1 MVEIVTHNLTIEA
14 DNGSRLSNIDLTL
27 QSPNVVAFCS
37 DDPLF
42 GETLFSLLRKHG
54 QPTSGMIQINDQPL
68 KTFRHPEKSLVMLDD
83 LRFKDRW
90 TIQRAIRQAQKGSA
104 NSIDDEQARQ
114 ILSQFDLDWQLVI
127 RGLNRNQEIE
137 LSIILLLV
145 KQPSVLLLDH
155 ATDGLT
161 PREAKAVWQLLRSYA
176 QKTDALILMTS
187 SNMTTMMSCA
197 DDIYYFSRGY
207 LTSTRHL
214 HPQSGVDCVVTVF
227 GTGFPI
233 ETAQKL
239 GARILEEAPQE
250 TRFLYAGNIQAILP
264 LLEQSTITDVRIE
277 DATVADELMTY

>member
-1 MVEIVTHNLTIEA
+1 MVEIVMHSLTIEA
-14 DNGSRLSNIDLTL
+14 DNGSQLSNIDLTL
-27 QSPNVVAFCS
+27 HSPNVVAFCS
-37 DDPLF
+37 ADPLF
-42 GETLFSLLRKHG
+42 GETMFSLLRRHG
-54 QPTSGMIQINDQPL
+54 QPTKGTIQINDQPL
-68 KTFRHPEKSLVMLDD
+68 KAFRHPEKTMAMLDD

-90 TIQRAIRQAQKGSA
+90 TIQRAIHQAQKGSA
-104 NSIDDEQARQ
+104 NSIDDEQAQQ
-114 ILSQFDLDWQLVI
+114 ILSQFGLEWQLVI
-127 RGLNRNQEIE
+127 GDLSQKQRIE

-145 KQPSVLLLDH
+145 KQPPVLLLDH
-155 ATDGLT
+155 ATDRLL
-161 PREAKAVWQLLRSYA
+161 PQEAKAIWQLLRSYA

-187 SNMTTMMSCA
+187 DNMTTMMSCA

-214 HPQSGVDCVVTVF
+214 HPQSSVDCVITVF
-227 GTGFPI
+227 GNGFPI